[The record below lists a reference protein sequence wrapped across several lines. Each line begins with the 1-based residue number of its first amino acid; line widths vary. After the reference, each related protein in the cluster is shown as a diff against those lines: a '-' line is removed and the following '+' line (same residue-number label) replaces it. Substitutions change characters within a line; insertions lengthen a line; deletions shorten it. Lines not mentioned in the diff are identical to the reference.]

1 MSDNHKVL
9 ITVPSVVSTRV
20 SFLGGD
26 AGIGS
31 KHVGCCNSVENV
43 KKIFR
48 YVSRIASVRV
58 NMCSGVVIKN
68 YSPRFLITTH
78 KQ

>member
-26 AGIGS
+26 AGTGS
-31 KHVGCCNSVENV
+31 KHVGCCSSVENV
-43 KKIFR
+43 KRFFGMSLVCVLI
-48 YVSRIASVRV
+48 
-58 NMCSGVVIKN
+58 CVVE
-68 YSPRFLITTH
+68 L
-78 KQ
+78 